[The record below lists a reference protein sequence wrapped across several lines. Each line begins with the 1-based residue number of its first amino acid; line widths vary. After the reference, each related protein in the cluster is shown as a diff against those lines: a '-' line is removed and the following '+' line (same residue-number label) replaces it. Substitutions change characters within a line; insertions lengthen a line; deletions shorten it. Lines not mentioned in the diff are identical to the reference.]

1 MTPACGGTGTT
12 FTFCENWG
20 KDTVKQLET
29 GTVTL
34 WFAEG
39 SLDNWDEKN
48 LTYADGGNSVTVSG
62 VSADRVTLYFG
73 YGKSQLF
80 GKLYSIGAFT
90 ESMTKKIFE
99 DTDKGILAGG

>member
-1 MTPACGGTGTT
+1 M
-12 FTFCENWG
+12 E
-20 KDTVKQLET
+20 QLET

-39 SLDNWDEKN
+39 SLDNWDEKT
-48 LTYADGGNSVTVSG
+48 LTYSDADGKNSVKVICD
-62 VSADRVTLYFG
+62 SAEQVTLYFG

-99 DTDKGILAGG
+99 DTGKGLLASASI